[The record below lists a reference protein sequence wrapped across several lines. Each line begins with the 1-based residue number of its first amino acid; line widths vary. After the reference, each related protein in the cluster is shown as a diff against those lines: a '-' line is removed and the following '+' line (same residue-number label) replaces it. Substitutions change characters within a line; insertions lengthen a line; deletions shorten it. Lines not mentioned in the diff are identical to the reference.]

1 MVVVVVQFSTLCCVK
16 WSDQVQLANGPARYF
31 GNECCT
37 IHFFLSVSQ
46 SVLLESG
53 PLVEDDHSIVVA
65 DQGNPAGQ
73 IVTIVPHRRC
83 LGRFVDGHYGGSV
96 VT

>member
-1 MVVVVVQFSTLCCVK
+1 MSSGVIRSNLQMALRVILATSVVLFT
-16 WSDQVQLANGPARYF
+16 
-31 GNECCT
+31 
-37 IHFFLSVSQ
+37 FLSVSQ